1 MTRPFAGQRNFG
13 TTLFASA
20 SFAASLSSASAGA
33 TTLALGSGSA
43 SFGAAEATIA
53 FCGAGLGAAAAFT
66 AGAGTPGMMRRS
78 PTLRVAVGW
87 MLLALAISLI
97 DLWKRCEILLS
108 VSPAPTT

>member
-33 TTLALGSGSA
+33 TTLALGTGSA
-43 SFGAAEATIA
+43 CFGAAEATTA
-53 FCGAGLGAAAAFT
+53 FCGTGVAAAATFA
-66 AGAGTPGMMRRS
+66 AGACTPGMIRRS

-87 MLLALAISLI
+87 MLLAFAISLI
-97 DLWKRCEILLS
+97 DLWEYCVILLR
-108 VSPAPTT
+108 VP